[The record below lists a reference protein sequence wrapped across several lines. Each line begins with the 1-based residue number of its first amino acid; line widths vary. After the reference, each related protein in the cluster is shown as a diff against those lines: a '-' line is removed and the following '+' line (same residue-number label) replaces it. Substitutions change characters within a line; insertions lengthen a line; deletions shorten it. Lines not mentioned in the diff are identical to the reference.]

1 MYPEVSNY
9 RKFVA
14 SLPSRIK
21 ESSFKPSKLIE
32 KTGIS
37 KATFYKKL
45 KTNSFSIDEVEKISK
60 VLFVEALIDAGIR
73 KGEQDIAAGRVY
85 EGKAALEKLR
95 KQLQERV

>member
-1 MYPEVSNY
+1 MYPEVLNY

-14 SLPSRIK
+14 SLPNRIRN
-21 ESSFKPSKLIE
+21 SSFKSLKLIE

-60 VLFVEALIDAGIR
+60 VLYVEELIDANIR
-73 KGEQDIAAGRVY
+73 KGEQDIAEGRIY
-85 EGKAALEKLR
+85 EGKEVLEKLR
-95 KQLQERV
+95 KQLQDRV